1 MKKGIL
7 FVLAAAFLASCQQE
21 ENEGVASVDRVTITP
36 IITRATEVNFED
48 QDQIGLRVTKEDG
61 TVYATNELM
70 TFNDGAFAGSLKWY
84 PEGADK
90 SSFVAYYPYSAAG
103 VPTSFTVHAD
113 QTTNYGISDF
123 MAASKSDVLPSVN
136 SISMIFKHMLTKLV
150 INVTNETNLDI
161 SSIVLKGSVPTANID
176 WATMKTTVSES
187 AAATDITAQQVTK
200 NTTFRAIVVPQT
212 AAFTLAVTTSDNN
225 TLMQKLVS
233 TDLVQGGQYSV
244 NIRVLPD
251 NIIVTLSGE
260 IENWTDEGEIKG
272 DEPEVPFEE
281 HDGYFIYD
289 GITYNTVTLS
299 NGTTWMAEPLRY
311 VPDGYTPSS
320 DPAADSHIWYPYEL
334 GTVDGTLTAKALQ
347 DEASIKQYGY
357 LYDIHA
363 ALSGK
368 AVTPENCYDFEGA
381 QGICPKGWHIPT
393 RAEYFSLVGNSTK
406 DVDGNSLENGKDA
419 LFYDTAY
426 DGGKIP
432 TLNEAKFNYQ
442 FSGVRMSTGYSAVPK
457 YQATAITSSN
467 STVTEW
473 FGKPSMSYYM
483 TSTAYKP
490 IYSTSTGD
498 LTNIQFFGLMST
510 FSMAKYPEGRLSLS
524 YISVLSGQTV
534 RCVKNQN

>member
-1 MKKGIL
+1 MMKKGIL
-7 FVLAAAFLASCQQE
+7 FVLTAAFLASCQQE

-48 QDQIGLRVTKEDG
+48 QDQIGLSVTKEDG

-90 SSFVAYYPYSAAG
+90 SSFVAYYPYSATG

-161 SSIVLKGSVPTANID
+161 SSIVLKGSVPTANINL
-176 WATMKTTVSES
+176 ATMKTTVNES

-200 NTTFRAIVVPQT
+200 NKTFRAIVVPQT

-320 DPAADSHIWYPYEL
+320 DPAADSHIWYPYEWL
-334 GTVDGTLTAKALQ
+334 QLTVHLLQSNCRTQLLSSSTVISTTSMPHLAAKQLLRKTATTLKEHRASVRRDGTSRLAPNISAL
-347 DEASIKQYGY
+347 
-357 LYDIHA
+357 
-363 ALSGK
+363 
-368 AVTPENCYDFEGA
+368 
-381 QGICPKGWHIPT
+381 
-393 RAEYFSLVGNSTK
+393 
-406 DVDGNSLENGKDA
+406 
-419 LFYDTAY
+419 
-426 DGGKIP
+426 
-432 TLNEAKFNYQ
+432 
-442 FSGVRMSTGYSAVPK
+442 
-457 YQATAITSSN
+457 
-467 STVTEW
+467 
-473 FGKPSMSYYM
+473 
-483 TSTAYKP
+483 
-490 IYSTSTGD
+490 
-498 LTNIQFFGLMST
+498 
-510 FSMAKYPEGRLSLS
+510 
-524 YISVLSGQTV
+524 
-534 RCVKNQN
+534 

>member
-1 MKKGIL
+1 MMKKGIL
-7 FVLAAAFLASCQQE
+7 FVLTAAFLASCQQE

-48 QDQIGLRVTKEDG
+48 QDQIGLSVTKEDG
-61 TVYATNELM
+61 TVYANNELM

-90 SSFVAYYPYSAAG
+90 SSFVAYYPYSATG

-272 DEPEVPFEE
+272 DDSEVPFEE

-334 GTVDGTLTAKALQ
+334 GTVDGT
-347 DEASIKQYGY
+347 
-357 LYDIHA
+357 
-363 ALSGK
+363 
-368 AVTPENCYDFEGA
+368 
-381 QGICPKGWHIPT
+381 
-393 RAEYFSLVGNSTK
+393 
-406 DVDGNSLENGKDA
+406 
-419 LFYDTAY
+419 
-426 DGGKIP
+426 
-432 TLNEAKFNYQ
+432 
-442 FSGVRMSTGYSAVPK
+442 
-457 YQATAITSSN
+457 
-467 STVTEW
+467 
-473 FGKPSMSYYM
+473 
-483 TSTAYKP
+483 
-490 IYSTSTGD
+490 
-498 LTNIQFFGLMST
+498 
-510 FSMAKYPEGRLSLS
+510 
-524 YISVLSGQTV
+524 
-534 RCVKNQN
+534 